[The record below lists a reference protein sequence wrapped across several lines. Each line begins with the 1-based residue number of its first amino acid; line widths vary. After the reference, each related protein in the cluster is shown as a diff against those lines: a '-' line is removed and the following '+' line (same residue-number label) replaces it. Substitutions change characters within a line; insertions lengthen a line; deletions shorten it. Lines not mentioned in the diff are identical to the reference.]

1 MKPKPKSSVQ
11 RSATFNEGGTTKM
24 HKQQAAGAARS
35 GRTGK
40 VQTAAPGAK
49 RAVGGGHA
57 PVPGRALP
65 AKPGRT
71 GPRKG

>member
-1 MKPKPKSSVQ
+1 MKPKKTSVQ
-11 RSATFNEGGTTKM
+11 RPVTYVEGGATKM
-24 HKQQAAGAARS
+24 HKQQAAGPARP

-49 RAVGGGHA
+49 RAMGGGHA

-65 AKPGRT
+65 AKAGRT
-71 GPRKG
+71 APATKR